1 MSEICPLKNTLY
13 KYERIKRELI
23 QKQFFNKHT
32 LHTNLHTNLLHEELQ
47 KKFQTTFLS
56 GFFLRKISD
65 KIFRKIFKI
74 PQCISHTWYK

>member
-1 MSEICPLKNTLY
+1 MSEIQPFKNTLY

-47 KKFQTTFLS
+47 KKFQTTCLS
-56 GFFLRKISD
+56 GFFLRKN
-65 KIFRKIFKI
+65 KIL
-74 PQCISHTWYK
+74 